1 MPLIRVDLQPPSQRQ
16 RVVVTV
22 LGLVVAIGAF
32 GGALYALD
40 RQVPLG
46 RLWSRVLSPG
56 PGTPARRPVDGN
68 REAPSAA
75 GQGNSTTAARGAEA
89 APPIETQ
96 TVRSAPAVP
105 PPASVVQA
113 IGDGALRGLGLV
125 GAIPSGMG
133 MTSLSVDEGGDFAV
147 DGVLHGVSV
156 DRIRADFEAL
166 ATNVEATSW
175 TSGRDTTFVHCRVQ
189 GDLYVARR
197 SIVDGPQ
204 APLSGLAGI
213 AGTHGLTGASLVA
226 GDAGEHGLRGSGTS
240 VALSKTLEALEGHG
254 VFVQHLDIEPGP
266 ADILQATM
274 FFVTPVLPASGDDSG
289 DER

>member
-1 MPLIRVDLQPPSQRQ
+1 MPLIRIDLQPPSQRQ

-46 RLWSRVLSPG
+46 RLWSRALSAG
-56 PGTPARRPVDGN
+56 PATPARRPVDGN
-68 REAPSAA
+68 EAPSAA
-75 GQGNSTTAARGAEA
+75 GQGNSTMPARGAEA
-89 APPIETQ
+89 APPVETQ
-96 TVRSAPAVP
+96 TVRSAPPVP
-105 PPASVVQA
+105 PPASAVHT
-113 IGDGALRGLGLV
+113 IGDGVLRGLAV
-125 GAIPSGMG
+125 FGAIPSGMG
-133 MTSLSVDEGGDFAV
+133 MTSLSVGESGVFTV

-156 DRIRADFEAL
+156 DRVWADFEAL

-175 TSGRDTTFVHCRVQ
+175 TSGRDTTFVHCRVR

-204 APLSGLAGI
+204 IPLSGLAGI
-213 AGTHGLTGASLVA
+213 ARKHGLTGISLVA
-226 GDAGEHGLRGSGTS
+226 GAAGEHGLRGRGTS
-240 VALSKTLEALEGHG
+240 AALGKTLEDLEGHG

-274 FFVTPVLPASGDDSG
+274 FYATPVLPASGDDSG